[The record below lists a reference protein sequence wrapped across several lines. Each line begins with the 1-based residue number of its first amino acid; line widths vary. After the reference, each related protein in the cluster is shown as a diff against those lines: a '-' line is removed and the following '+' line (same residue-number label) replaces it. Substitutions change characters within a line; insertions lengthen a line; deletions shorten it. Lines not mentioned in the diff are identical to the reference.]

1 MPLGPKDEPFVSN
14 TRNEFVYGLGEAR
27 GGVLRT
33 GRRFTLE
40 ARDGASYDLET
51 GASLGGWCCI
61 FSHLLLLSLI
71 GDPLYKV
78 TPFYI
83 IFNKKTQIWC
93 GVFYN
98 SLANDASID
107 LGAECDALFSM
118 FTPPRFH
125 NYD

>member
-1 MPLGPKDEPFVSN
+1 MVS
-14 TRNEFVYGLGEAR
+14 EKPGVVFYELDGGLPWKQEM
-27 GGVLRT
+27 VLVMIWKQVRPW
-33 GRRFTLE
+33 
-40 ARDGASYDLET
+40 
-51 GASLGGWCCI
+51 GWCRI
-61 FSHLLLLSLI
+61 FSHILLRLI

-83 IFNKKTQIWC
+83 VFNKKTQIWC

-118 FTPPRFH
+118 FTLH
-125 NYD
+125 TLA